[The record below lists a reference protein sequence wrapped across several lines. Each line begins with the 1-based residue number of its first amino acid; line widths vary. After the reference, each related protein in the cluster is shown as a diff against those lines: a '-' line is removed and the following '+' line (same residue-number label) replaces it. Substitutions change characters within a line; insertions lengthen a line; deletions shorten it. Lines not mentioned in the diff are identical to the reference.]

1 MKNILQKYLQ
11 NHNRP
16 VVAGVLGLLDGVSH
30 DAVEEDGH
38 DLGHGG
44 AGGGVAR
51 VAGRRHLDRVH
62 PKNIL
67 ESGIKIFRTPAASP
81 ELVGQVLQLGV
92 LVSGGHHRDRWE
104 WGV

>member
-1 MKNILQKYLQ
+1 M
-11 NHNRP
+11 
-16 VVAGVLGLLDGVSH
+16 LGLLDGVSH

-62 PKNIL
+62 PKSIL
-67 ESGIKIFRTPAASP
+67 
-81 ELVGQVLQLGV
+81 
-92 LVSGGHHRDRWE
+92 
-104 WGV
+104 

>member
-1 MKNILQKYLQ
+1 MNLGRYEGENISGNLQGTYFS
-11 NHNRP
+11 HNRP
-16 VVAGVLGLLDGVSH
+16 VVAGVLGLLDRVSH

-62 PKNIL
+62 PKSIL
-67 ESGIKIFRTPAASP
+67 
-81 ELVGQVLQLGV
+81 
-92 LVSGGHHRDRWE
+92 
-104 WGV
+104 